1 MSRLATFSHRHRDK
15 LLPMVV
21 SLPLF
26 LQNIDASI
34 MGPALPA
41 MSASLQVNI
50 LRLNLAITAYLVSLA
65 IFLPAS
71 GWLADRF
78 GPRRVFCMAI
88 TVFSLAS
95 GLCALANSLEM
106 LVACRVLQGL
116 GGAMMVPV
124 GRLIL
129 LRSIAPSQMITA
141 MVWFTVPPVIGRLLG
156 PLVGGAMVTWLSW
169 PWIFLI
175 NVPIGAL
182 AIALSLT
189 LMEEG
194 EAPEAHS
201 AFDGLGFLLLGAGLA
216 ALLAALESAGSG
228 LLPGRTAAALAVAGA
243 GLMAAYVAHSR
254 RRAQPLIDLGI
265 LRYPTFFTAVVGGA
279 PLRLAIGALP
289 FLLPLLLQLGFGL
302 SPLDAGL
309 LTVATALGSLA
320 TRALLTRA
328 LRRWGFR
335 RLLLVATVCASGCY
349 LAYSQF
355 RVTTPHAALFA
366 ATAVGGLVMSMVIV
380 SLQTI
385 AFTQVPKPLLGQ
397 ATALSTIVQQVSLS
411 VGVVLATEGLRLAVW
426 VRGGSPGAIVA
437 ADFPPVFM
445 AIAAVTLLGLFS
457 FRRLPPDV
465 GDELRHAR

>member
-1 MSRLATFSHRHRDK
+1 
-15 LLPMVV
+15 MVV

-41 MSASLQVNI
+41 MSASLQVDI
-50 LRLNLAITAYLVSLA
+50 LRLNLAITAYLISLA

-78 GPRRVFCMAI
+78 GARRVFCVAI

-95 GLCALANSLEM
+95 ALCGVANSLEM
-106 LVACRVLQGL
+106 LVLCRVLQGM

-129 LRSIAPSQMITA
+129 LRSIPPERMVTA
-141 MVWFTVPPVIGRLLG
+141 MVWFTVPPVVGRLLG
-156 PLVGGAMVTWLSW
+156 PLAGGAMVTWLSW
-169 PWIFLI
+169 SWIFLI

-182 AIALSLT
+182 AIGLSLR
-189 LMEEG
+189 LMEKG
-194 EAPEAHS
+194 EAPDAHT
-201 AFDGLGFLLLGAGLA
+201 AFDGIGFILLGMGLA
-216 ALLAALESAGSG
+216 ALLAALESAGSN
-228 LLPGRTAAALAVAGA
+228 LLAGRTAAIVAVVGAL
-243 GLMAAYVAHSR
+243 LLLAYVAHSR
-254 RRAQPLIDLGI
+254 RIARPLIDLGI
-265 LRYPTFFTAVVGGA
+265 LRYPTFFAAVVGGL
-279 PLRLAIGALP
+279 PLRLALGALP

-335 RLLLVATVCASGCY
+335 RLLLVATTCASCCY

-355 RVTTPHAALFA
+355 RLTTPHVALFA
-366 ATAVGGLVMSMVIV
+366 AMAMGGLVMSMVIV

-385 AFTQVPKPLLGQ
+385 AFTQVPKPLLGE
-397 ATALSTIVQQVSLS
+397 ATALSTIAQQVSLS
-411 VGVVLATEGLRLAVW
+411 LGVVMATEVLRMSMWMRGDPSGAV
-426 VRGGSPGAIVA
+426 IA
-437 ADFPPVFM
+437 ADFSPAFM
-445 AIAAVTLLGLFS
+445 VIAAVTLVALLS
-457 FRRLPPDV
+457 FRRLPQDV
-465 GDELRHAR
+465 GEELRHAR